1 LADKFASESD
11 LATYLQTDIDTASA
25 TLALE
30 LATGAIKETCG
41 WNILQETVTGQLLTP
56 VGNMVTIPTM
66 YLTALTLTDA
76 GVALVQGST
85 MLWSTNG
92 LVLRKAYGGLIDYP
106 FLTPVIATYTHG
118 FPAAVLPQ
126 IVRGICLAV
135 AARVY
140 DNPQGNRSQ
149 SVGQDQE
156 VKSPGGANSFVAA
169 FVTDEERAA
178 LIPYTAY
185 PVAVST

>member
-1 LADKFASESD
+1 VADKFASESD

-30 LATGAIKETCG
+30 LAAGAVKETCG
-41 WNILQETVTGQLLTP
+41 WNVLQETVTGQLLTP
-56 VGNMVTIPTM
+56 SGSMVTIPTR

-76 GVALVQGST
+76 GVPLMQGNT
-85 MLWSTNG
+85 MLWSANG
-92 LVLRKAYGGLIDYP
+92 LILRKAYNGMIDYP
-106 FLTPVIATYTHG
+106 FFTPVVATYTHG
-118 FPAAVLPQ
+118 YPAAVLPQ
-126 IVRGICLAV
+126 IIRGVSLAV

-156 VKSPGGANSFVAA
+156 VKSPGGANSFIGA
-169 FVTDEERAA
+169 FLTDEERAA
-178 LIPYTAY
+178 LTPYMAD